1 MKTLKELRAVILV
14 FGVYVIFGVYQ
25 WVNIYASIR
34 LERTYEL
41 GYRHMA
47 TIAMILFWLAV
58 AVVVTLLGGIMKKR
72 FLWVE
77 IILIDVPAVLMLFSQ
92 VLYFTFPSPILPFAV
107 GAYSDKFM
115 VLGAV
120 LAGCEAV
127 RYVRYFRNG
136 RSPYKRIV

>member
-41 GYRHMA
+41 GYRHMG
-47 TIAMILFWLAV
+47 TIAMILYWLAV

-92 VLYFTFPSPILPFAV
+92 VLYFTFPSPILPFVV

>member
-1 MKTLKELRAVILV
+1 
-14 FGVYVIFGVYQ
+14 
-25 WVNIYASIR
+25 
-34 LERTYEL
+34 
-41 GYRHMA
+41 
-47 TIAMILFWLAV
+47 MILYWLAV

-92 VLYFTFPSPILPFAV
+92 VLYFTFPSPILPFVV